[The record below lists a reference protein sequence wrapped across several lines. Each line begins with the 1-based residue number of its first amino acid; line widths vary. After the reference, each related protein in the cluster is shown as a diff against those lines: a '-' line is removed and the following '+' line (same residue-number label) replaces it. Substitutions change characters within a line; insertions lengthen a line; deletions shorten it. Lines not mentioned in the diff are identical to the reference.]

1 MSKVTMI
8 DLNKEEEINWEYNH
22 VYLSQREVTIG
33 GAKLIRKCWDAEYT
47 CKKAKTA
54 MKWLINDVEELS
66 WMKDFDV
73 ECAEANNMLSS
84 EYDSFTIEQF
94 EDTVYIAACMFVEV

>member
-1 MSKVTMI
+1 MAKITMI

-47 CKKAKTA
+47 CKKGKTA
-54 MKWLINDVEELS
+54 IKWLTNDVEELS
-66 WMKDFDV
+66 WMKSV
-73 ECAEANNMLSS
+73 GTECAEANNMLSN
-84 EYDSFTIEQF
+84 EYDSFTIEYF
-94 EDTVYIAACMFVEV
+94 EGTVYIAACMFVEV